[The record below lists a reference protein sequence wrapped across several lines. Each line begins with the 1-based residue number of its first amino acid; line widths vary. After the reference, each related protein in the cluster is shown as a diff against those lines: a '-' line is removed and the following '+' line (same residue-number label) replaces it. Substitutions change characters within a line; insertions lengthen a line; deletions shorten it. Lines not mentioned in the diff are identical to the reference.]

1 MNDSENICLAC
12 GICCDGTLIG
22 FVQLERE
29 EFAAQRDVLDIEESD
44 EIGFFLQP
52 CKKFCNACTI
62 YEKRP
67 KQCAKFECQLL
78 QSVDNKELAFDA
90 AVEIVK
96 EVKDKKQVVEGN
108 ITDAEIKLVSPS
120 FYFRMVELNKLLLK
134 NKSDNP
140 LIESQTEL
148 RENLEDLNTVIAK
161 NFGVSY
167 F

>member
-78 QSVDNKELAFDA
+78 QSVDKKKLTFDH
-90 AVEIVK
+90 AVDIVEVVK
-96 EVKDKKQVVEGN
+96 EQKLAIEET
-108 ITDAEIKLVSPS
+108 IASLEIELRSPS
-120 FYFRMVELNKLLLK
+120 FYFRVIELNKLLQKKKTESFLEQ
-134 NKSDNP
+134 NELD
-140 LIESQTEL
+140 LISA
-148 RENLEDLNTVIAK
+148 LEELNTVVFH
-161 NFGVSY
+161 NFGVKY